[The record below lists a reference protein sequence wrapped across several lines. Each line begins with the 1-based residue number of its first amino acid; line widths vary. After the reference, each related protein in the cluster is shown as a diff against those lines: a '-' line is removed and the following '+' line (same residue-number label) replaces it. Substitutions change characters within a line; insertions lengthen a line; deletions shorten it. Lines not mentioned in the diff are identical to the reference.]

1 MTLDENAYTYSDLWW
16 ILYKVFINAKVIKTT
31 KKIIYYNVPCAFDI
45 ETSSFM
51 VNDEKQAC
59 MYIWMIGIGGYCIT
73 GRTWDEWRE
82 TLEYISQYLSLSKD
96 VRLIMYVHNLSY
108 EIQFIRKRLDW
119 VKCFSLEDRKPL
131 DWVCDIGIEFRCSY
145 LLSGYSL
152 ENLSTQLTQ
161 HHIEKLVGNLDYEL
175 IRNSKTKLT
184 DKELAYCVHDVLV
197 VMAYIQERINIDGDI
212 TKIPLTKTGYVR
224 QYCRANCI
232 GTSKHRKEKYRTM
245 IHGLTIEPDEYM
257 MLRRAFQGGF
267 THANVFYSGKTV
279 ENVSSYDFTSSY
291 PTVIVAEQFP
301 MSKGVR
307 ININSTDEFNRYTS
321 KYACLFNVRFENINS
336 KELFEDYISGS
347 RCTTLENPTLNN
359 GRVVR
364 ADLLETTI
372 TEVDYMIIKRMYSWE
387 KMSVGTMY
395 VYKKNYLPT
404 DFIKS
409 VLKLY
414 ADKTQLKGV
423 EGKETDYM
431 KSKEMLNSCYGMMV
445 TDICRDEIIYEN
457 DEWSKEK
464 PNISESLDKY
474 NSAMGRF
481 LFYPWGVWVT
491 AYARAR
497 LFTGILECGNDY
509 LYSDTDSLK
518 IVNAEKH
525 TAYIDKYNKMVIQ
538 QLKDA
543 MDFHKLP
550 HELIMPKTIDGVEKP
565 LGVWDYEGT
574 YTKFK
579 TLGAKRYLV
588 EENGKL
594 KLTVAGLGK
603 KVACEYISQQKDPF
617 EFFSMGM
624 YIPSDNTGKMIH
636 TYLDD
641 ELSGTV
647 TDYMGVSAT
656 YKELSA
662 VHLSKS
668 DYELSLSRIYI
679 DYILSIRNVYTDG
692 KI

>member
-1 MTLDENAYTYSDLWW
+1 
-16 ILYKVFINAKVIKTT
+16 
-31 KKIIYYNVPCAFDI
+31 
-45 ETSSFM
+45 
-51 VNDEKQAC
+51 
-59 MYIWMIGIGGYCIT
+59 
-73 GRTWDEWRE
+73 
-82 TLEYISQYLSLSKD
+82 
-96 VRLIMYVHNLSY
+96 
-108 EIQFIRKRLDW
+108 
-119 VKCFSLEDRKPL
+119 
-131 DWVCDIGIEFRCSY
+131 
-145 LLSGYSL
+145 
-152 ENLSTQLTQ
+152 
-161 HHIEKLVGNLDYEL
+161 
-175 IRNSKTKLT
+175 
-184 DKELAYCVHDVLV
+184 
-197 VMAYIQERINIDGDI
+197 
-212 TKIPLTKTGYVR
+212 
-224 QYCRANCI
+224 
-232 GTSKHRKEKYRTM
+232 
-245 IHGLTIEPDEYM
+245 
-257 MLRRAFQGGF
+257 
-267 THANVFYSGKTV
+267 
-279 ENVSSYDFTSSY
+279 
-291 PTVIVAEQFP
+291 
-301 MSKGVR
+301 
-307 ININSTDEFNRYTS
+307 
-321 KYACLFNVRFENINS
+321 
-336 KELFEDYISGS
+336 
-347 RCTTLENPTLNN
+347 
-359 GRVVR
+359 
-364 ADLLETTI
+364 
-372 TEVDYMIIKRMYSWE
+372 
-387 KMSVGTMY
+387 
-395 VYKKNYLPT
+395 
-404 DFIKS
+404 
-409 VLKLY
+409 
-414 ADKTQLKGV
+414 
-423 EGKETDYM
+423 M

-525 TAYIDKYNKMVIQ
+525 TAYIDKYNNMVIQ

-574 YTKFK
+574 YSKFK

-624 YIPSDNTGKMIH
+624 YIPPDNTGKMIH

-679 DYILSIRNVYTDG
+679 DYILSIRGVYTDG